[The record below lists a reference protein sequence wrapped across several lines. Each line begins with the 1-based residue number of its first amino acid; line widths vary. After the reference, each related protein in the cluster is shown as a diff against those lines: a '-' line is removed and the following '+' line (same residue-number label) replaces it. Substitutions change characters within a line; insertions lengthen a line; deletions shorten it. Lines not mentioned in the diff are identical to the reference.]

1 MARLLRNHRQIMYQ
15 LRRDW
20 GLEVSIYRPLDRA
33 HDILTGEITS
43 SFEIH
48 TVPRAPVLIATDA
61 RNFVYDL
68 AYIAV
73 GKNFTE
79 GAFFDGK
86 QRWILLD
93 ARELAKGFVPTLN
106 DFVVFKTLQ
115 YEIKRI
121 EHVEE
126 LAAYRLTV
134 VAIRNQEKVRWLTAK
149 NAIGFLEEAAGTI

>member
-1 MARLLRNHRQIMYQ
+1 MARVLKNHRQIMYQ

-20 GLEVSIYRPLDRA
+20 GLSVDIYRPLDRVQ
-33 HDILTGEITS
+33 DILTGNIVS

-48 TVPRAPVLIATDA
+48 NIPRAPVLTASSN
-61 RNFVYDL
+61 RHFVYDL

-79 GAFFDGK
+79 GAYFDK
-86 QRWILLD
+86 SQRWIIFD
-93 ARELAKGFVPTLN
+93 ARELPCGFVPTLN
-106 DFVVFKTLQ
+106 DFVTFKTKQ
-115 YEIKRI
+115 YEIKDV
-121 EHVEE
+121 ETVEE